1 MVQHLPEFLDPLFN
15 ILDDPCPEISTLCD
29 NLLGEFLSH
38 IIDKPEVRDFSSW
51 KSGCW
56 NCPFQVVDFPGMINI
71 LISHSQ
77 SSTVGLQMMAITWI
91 REFVNLSG
99 SEMLP
104 FTSGILT
111 CKH

>member
-1 MVQHLPEFLDPLFN
+1 MTDFD
-15 ILDDPCPEISTLCD
+15 
-29 NLLGEFLSH
+29 GM
-38 IIDKPEVRDFSSW
+38 IDA
-51 KSGCW
+51 G
-56 NCPFQVVDFPGMINI
+56 DFPGMINI

-91 REFVNLSG
+91 REFVSLSG

-111 CKH
+111 CNDQ